1 MVPLPQPT
9 PSLHRLSGNLRLAL
23 PVLGGLKTESL
34 KMCSMEVKSLSKKL
48 KNNFHD
54 AFKTFKDAHQM
65 VTTSRNWK
73 CTKSLSAEKILS
85 SHSMAPN
92 IKQNVKSKWKQRYYC
107 CVSNPLTTRLW
118 LNVVV
123 SLSWQLFQSL
133 AFVQLMQNQ
142 KTSRK

>member
-54 AFKTFKDAHQM
+54 AFKTFKDAH
-65 VTTSRNWK
+65 
-73 CTKSLSAEKILS
+73 
-85 SHSMAPN
+85 
-92 IKQNVKSKWKQRYYC
+92 
-107 CVSNPLTTRLW
+107 
-118 LNVVV
+118 
-123 SLSWQLFQSL
+123 
-133 AFVQLMQNQ
+133 
-142 KTSRK
+142 